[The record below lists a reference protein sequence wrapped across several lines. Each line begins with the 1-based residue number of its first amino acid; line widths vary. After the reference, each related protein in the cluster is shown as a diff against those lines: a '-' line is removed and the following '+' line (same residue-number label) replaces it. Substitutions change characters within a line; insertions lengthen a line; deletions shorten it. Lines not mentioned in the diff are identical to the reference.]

1 VDAMDADA
9 RRGAPE
15 PRARIA
21 HIITR
26 LSKGGAQE
34 NTFHTVRLA
43 DRSRY
48 EVDLISGPTSGHEG
62 SIEAAVTAA
71 GIEILREPSLVRAPA
86 PAHDYLALRGLTKKL
101 REGRYDLVHTHTS
114 KAGFLGRLAAERA
127 GIRHVVHTPHGN
139 IFDGYFNPVI
149 TRLYVWMERH
159 AARRTS
165 RIIELTEG
173 GIEAHLAEGIGQR
186 EQFRVVFSGID
197 TAPYDDA
204 IARRQETRA
213 ALGIA
218 DDALLIGGV
227 GRLAPVK
234 GFGHFAAMAH
244 ALRRTDARLQFIH
257 AGEGEEAAAV
267 RQEARGSVQFLGPRD
282 DIPDVMAA
290 LDILVVPSLN
300 EGMGRV
306 ILEAGAA
313 ALPVVA
319 TRVGGI
325 PDIVDDGE
333 TGLLV
338 APRSVDELV
347 SAVRSLVHSPER
359 RRLLGATARA
369 KVVPHYSLSTMVQRI
384 ETIYEE
390 LLYEK
395 PPNRRR

>member
-1 VDAMDADA
+1 MV
-9 RRGAPE
+9 RR
-15 PRARIA
+15 RIA

-43 DRSRY
+43 DRARY
-48 EVDLISGPTSGHEG
+48 EVDLISGPTPGHEG
-62 SIEAAVTAA
+62 SIETAVEAA
-71 GIEILREPSLVRAPA
+71 GIAIQREPCLVRAPL
-86 PAHDYLALRGLTKKL
+86 PFHDLLALRGLTQKL

-139 IFDGYFNPVI
+139 IFDGYFNAAI
-149 TRLYVWMERH
+149 TRMYVWMERH

-197 TAPYDDA
+197 TAPYEA
-204 IARRQETRA
+204 ALARRAATRA

-218 DDALLIGGV
+218 EDTVLIGGV

-234 GFGHFAAMAH
+234 GFTYFAALA
-244 ALRRTDARLQFIH
+244 RTLKATDPDLYFVH
-257 AGEGEEAAAV
+257 AGEGEEAAHV
-267 RQEARGSVQFLGPRD
+267 QNEAGDAVQFLGPCD
-282 DIPDVMAA
+282 DIPELMAA
-290 LDILVVPSLN
+290 LDVLVVPSLN

-313 ALPVVA
+313 AVPVVA

-359 RRLLGATARA
+359 RRLMGATARA
-369 KVVPHYSLSTMVQRI
+369 KVVPHYSLAAMVQRI
-384 ETIYEE
+384 EAIYEE
-390 LLYEK
+390 LLHEK
-395 PPNRRR
+395 PPDPRR